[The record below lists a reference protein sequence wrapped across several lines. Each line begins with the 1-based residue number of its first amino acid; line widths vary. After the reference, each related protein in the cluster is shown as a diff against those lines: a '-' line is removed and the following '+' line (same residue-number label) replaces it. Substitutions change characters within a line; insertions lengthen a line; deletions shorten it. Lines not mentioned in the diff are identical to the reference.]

1 MIPKH
6 LFDPGSTLLRVM
18 VDFFFVQAYISG
30 IEESLPND
38 IELLEDIIKA
48 HGKFDFCNIQPRF

>member
-1 MIPKH
+1 
-6 LFDPGSTLLRVM
+6 M
-18 VDFFFVQAYISG
+18 VDFFFFVQAYISG

-48 HGKFDFCNIQPRF
+48 DGKFDFCNIQPRF